1 MAGKLATL
9 LMAAALALGLAPSI
23 AVAAQG
29 GELQAAPLTT
39 MSDADL
45 PSDFGD
51 EGYRVYANG
60 ETGWSLL
67 YVDGKSATLTPEIE
81 LYYEG
86 DGGKTLINK
95 DAYTV
100 SYAKTWWDEEAD
112 EEKSETVEPPFGITS
127 EAGMG
132 DEIRISAVAKNG
144 SGFTGET
151 QPISIN
157 VYDKYTLAGFAVD
170 CDFPN
175 AERDDSEAGQ
185 ETHFH
190 MWHYYYVVNYGV
202 AVQPTPLVGETAS
215 QPGAQ
220 LDSRYYDIAYYDWAK
235 DSGWERLESAKLD
248 GAPTQVG
255 KYYVTFTGKD
265 PYYGSIAV
273 DFDIVQAHI
282 ADVAVSSIKTQT
294 YTGNAIEPTPEVKL
308 GTTTL
313 KSGTDYTIS
322 YKNNINAGTATVTV
336 TGKGNYTGA
345 KSATFKINKA
355 KQPMTAKAVNKT
367 AKIKTL
373 KKKAVTL
380 TKFVTVKK
388 KQGTLSYKNV
398 SKTKKLKKFKVNAKN
413 GTITVPKGTKKGTYK
428 IKVKVTAK
436 GNANYK
442 SGSKTVTVK
451 IKVK

>member
-112 EEKSETVEPPFGITS
+112 EEKSETVEPPFGITD
-127 EAGMG
+127 EA
-132 DEIRISAVAKNG
+132 
-144 SGFTGET
+144 
-151 QPISIN
+151 
-157 VYDKYTLAGFAVD
+157 
-170 CDFPN
+170 
-175 AERDDSEAGQ
+175 
-185 ETHFH
+185 
-190 MWHYYYVVNYGV
+190 
-202 AVQPTPLVGETAS
+202 
-215 QPGAQ
+215 
-220 LDSRYYDIAYYDWAK
+220 
-235 DSGWERLESAKLD
+235 
-248 GAPTQVG
+248 
-255 KYYVTFTGKD
+255 
-265 PYYGSIAV
+265 
-273 DFDIVQAHI
+273 
-282 ADVAVSSIKTQT
+282 
-294 YTGNAIEPTPEVKL
+294 